1 MNSIT
6 LSAPLLPTTA
16 SNIRN
21 FLLPTIRVVLPI
33 IWVIVNRVYH
43 AILAHVAQ
51 HATFDYYGPVIK
63 SFKHKGL
70 RKFFQTGST
79 AGIQPKHK
87 VKLADQ
93 LDWLDS
99 AVTVQDMDVPGWQLH
114 ELKGRW
120 SVSVNGNWRMTFEF
134 ENADAFVV
142 DYEDYH

>member
-1 MNSIT
+1 
-6 LSAPLLPTTA
+6 
-16 SNIRN
+16 
-21 FLLPTIRVVLPI
+21 
-33 IWVIVNRVYH
+33 
-43 AILAHVAQ
+43 
-51 HATFDYYGPVIK
+51 VIK

-93 LDWLDS
+93 LDLLDS

-114 ELKGRW
+114 EFKGELKGRW